1 MIHGDYNTPSQPG
14 PASDDDL
21 LQKNRINALEIDEES
36 RSRNIKKPIL
46 IISSIAVVLIAGIL
60 VAVTFFYKKPQIFKP
75 LSKEETIPFDSIER
89 DFEVQSENV
98 NIIRGRDSYR
108 KGYLTDAISEFN
120 EVVESGAS
128 DRDKAIALTYLG
140 MISDDRGEYDR
151 AIEYFS
157 RAITY
162 DRNNP
167 DTYKYMSTAF
177 RHKKD
182 YQNAVTY
189 AKKALSLRPNDI
201 DTMTLMGNIYFEVSE
216 YEEAADIYHRVL
228 KVSPEN
234 PPVLYNLAS
243 ALLKTGDEFAAVE
256 YLKKAATF
264 DRIGDVAHRAYNR
277 LGTIYMKRNDYK
289 RAEEMLKQAVNI
301 RPGDPR
307 NRYNL
312 GVALMKQGRKDRAA
326 EELREAE
333 RLGEKDTDMLE
344 NVGDAYLTMKDY
356 DRGLETFEKL
366 ADLNSRNV
374 RVLSRLGEIYYE
386 QGNLDRAY
394 EAYRKIATIEPATE
408 NARVAWL
415 NMGSILDDT
424 QRYGDAIDAY
434 EKALTLDPKDHRAWY
449 LMGISYKNANQPE
462 GAIRA
467 WKKASELKPSD
478 PAPRIAVADY
488 YYQRGFY
495 DLAETGYQEIA
506 NRWPEIQEP
515 HYKIANLYF
524 KRGDYRYALKAYQRV
539 AELNSSSEMARKSY
553 VNIALITAK
562 LGQDEG
568 SLERSRDLIQK
579 ALLMKPGDPETL
591 LALGIIYSK
600 MAMHDN
606 AIDTF
611 YQVLKSTTDTGLL
624 AEAYNN
630 IGKSYYEKK
639 QYKKAMQ
646 SFTRGIE
653 EDPTNEEIRMNR
665 KVAMQAYERQLGEE
679 R

>member
-1 MIHGDYNTPSQPG
+1 MISGENNSSPG
-14 PASDDDL
+14 PSSDDDL
-21 LQKNRINALEIDEES
+21 LQKNRINALEIEEEG
-36 RSRNIKKPIL
+36 RRPINIKKPI
-46 IISSIAVVLIAGIL
+46 IIVSSIAVVIIVGIL

-89 DFEVQSENV
+89 DFQVQSENTS
-98 NIIRGRDSYR
+98 IIRGRDSYQ
-108 KGYLTDAISEFN
+108 KGYLTDAVSEFT

-140 MISDDRGEYDR
+140 MISDDRGEYDT

-162 DRNNP
+162 DKDNP
-167 DTYKYMSTAF
+167 ETYKYMAIAF

-182 YQNAVTY
+182 YKNALTY
-189 AKKALSLRPNDI
+189 AKKSLDLKPNDI
-201 DTMTLMGNIYFEVSE
+201 DTMTLLGNIYFEVSQ
-216 YEEAADIYHRVL
+216 YEDAVDIYHRVL
-228 KVSPEN
+228 KISPEN
-234 PPVLYNLAS
+234 PPVLFNMAA

-264 DRIGDVAHRAYNR
+264 DRIGSVAHRAYGK

-301 RPGDPR
+301 RPSDPR

-312 GVALMKQGRKDRAA
+312 GYVLMKQGKKERAA

-333 RLGEKDTDMLE
+333 RLGEKDTEILE
-344 NVGDAYLTMKDY
+344 SVGDAYITMKNY
-356 DRGLETFEKL
+356 DRGLETFQKL
-366 ADLNSRNV
+366 ADINSRNV
-374 RVLSRLGEIYYE
+374 KVLFRLGEIYYE
-386 QGNLDRAY
+386 QGDLDRAY
-394 EAYRKIATIEPATE
+394 ESFRKITAIEPATE
-408 NARVAWL
+408 NARIAWL

-424 QRYGDAIDAY
+424 QRYDEAVDAY
-434 EKALTLDPKDHRAWY
+434 QKALTLNPKDHRAYY
-449 LMGISYKNANQPE
+449 LMGISYKKAERPE
-462 GAIRA
+462 EAIRA

-495 DLAETGYQEIA
+495 DLAETEYQEIA

-515 HYKIANLYF
+515 HYKIATLYF

-539 AELNSSSEMARKSY
+539 AELDSSSDMARKSY

-562 LGQDEG
+562 LSQDEE
-568 SLERSRDLIQK
+568 SLKRSRDLIQK
-579 ALLMKPGDPETL
+579 ALLLKPGDPESL

-600 MAMHDN
+600 MEMHDS

-611 YQVLKSTTDTGLL
+611 YQVLKSTTDSGLL

-639 QYKKAMQ
+639 LYKKAMQ

-665 KVAMQAYERQLGEE
+665 KVAMQAYERQLSSE